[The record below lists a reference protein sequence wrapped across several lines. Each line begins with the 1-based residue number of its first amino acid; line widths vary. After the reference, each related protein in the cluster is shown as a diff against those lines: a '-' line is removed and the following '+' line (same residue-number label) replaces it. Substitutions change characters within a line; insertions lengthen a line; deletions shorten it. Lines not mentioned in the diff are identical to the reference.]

1 MNRLQKLLKL
11 TDYLSKLRMTASDGC
26 DTVDVEPIMTTAQA
40 DATSKLGHRSGVQ
53 VLIARPEENQTG
65 NSDYH
70 RDYIGTAIFVLEKGL
85 GLDKTMDLENVQYRK
100 LLLIADAI
108 LGKIADDTSGND
120 CNLVSGLSLSSV
132 QITPEASLFGGWS
145 GWSVELSFE

>member
-1 MNRLQKLLKL
+1 MNRLRKLLKL
-11 TDYLSKLRMTASDGC
+11 TDYLSKFRMTVRDDR
-26 DTVDVEPIMTTAQA
+26 DTVEIDPLMTTAQV
-40 DATSKLGHRSGVQ
+40 DATSKLAHRSGVQ
-53 VLIARPEENQTG
+53 VLFARPEENQTG

-145 GWSVELSFE
+145 GWSIELSFE

>member
-1 MNRLQKLLKL
+1 MAE
-11 TDYLSKLRMTASDGC
+11 TA
-26 DTVDVEPIMTTAQA
+26 
-40 DATSKLGHRSGVQ
+40 LG
-53 VLIARPEENQTG
+53 AFP
-65 NSDYH
+65 
-70 RDYIGTAIFVLEKGL
+70 GL
-85 GLDKTMDLENVQYRK
+85 FRACPFRREG

-108 LGKIADDTSGND
+108 LGKISDDTSRND

>member
-1 MNRLQKLLKL
+1 M
-11 TDYLSKLRMTASDGC
+11 
-26 DTVDVEPIMTTAQA
+26 E
-40 DATSKLGHRSGVQ
+40 
-53 VLIARPEENQTG
+53 
-65 NSDYH
+65 
-70 RDYIGTAIFVLEKGL
+70 IFVLEKGL
-85 GLDKTMDLENVQYRK
+85 GLDKTTDLENVQYRK

-145 GWSVELSFE
+145 GWSIELSFE

>member
-40 DATSKLGHRSGVQ
+40 DATSKLAHCSGVQ
-53 VLIARPEENQTG
+53 VLFARPEENQTG

-85 GLDKTMDLENVQYRK
+85 GLDKTMDLENAQYRK
-100 LLLIADAI
+100 LLIVADAI

-145 GWSVELSFE
+145 GWSIELSFE

>member
-1 MNRLQKLLKL
+1 M
-11 TDYLSKLRMTASDGC
+11 
-26 DTVDVEPIMTTAQA
+26 
-40 DATSKLGHRSGVQ
+40 
-53 VLIARPEENQTG
+53 
-65 NSDYH
+65 
-70 RDYIGTAIFVLEKGL
+70 AIFVLEKGL

-100 LLLIADAI
+100 LLL
-108 LGKIADDTSGND
+108 IADDTSGND